1 MDNPNLGQP
10 WRKAGRFS
18 DYNSA
23 DELRKSIQF
32 EIDEKGHTGSQV
44 KVHRM
49 ADDTFV
55 VKVREPKPEK
65 KSNKKKSKKA
75 SE

>member
-1 MDNPNLGQP
+1 MDNSNFGQP
-10 WRKAGRFS
+10 WRNAGRFS

-32 EIDEKGHTGSQV
+32 EIDEKKHVGSQV
-44 KVHRM
+44 KVRRM
-49 ADDTFV
+49 SDDTFV

-65 KSNKKKSKKA
+65 KVKKKKEKKV

>member
-1 MDNPNLGQP
+1 MDNPGFGQP
-10 WRKAGRFS
+10 WRSAGRFS

-32 EIDEKGHTGSQV
+32 EIDEKKREGAQV
-44 KVHRM
+44 KIKRM

-55 VKVREPKPEK
+55 VKVREPREEK
-65 KSNKKKSKKA
+65 KTKKKRKSTKNK
-75 SE
+75 